1 MNLFIN
7 ILDRAIEK
15 SGVLRKNISVVSDI
29 PFAPATT
36 KNLGID
42 FFHTMRGRT
51 IAFATGMKLANPKLK
66 VIPVVGDL
74 ITIGGNHLVHA
85 ARRNMDLLV
94 ICINSFVYSRIA
106 GQSVPKSAHPF
117 SPYSPFEEPFNIP
130 HLANSCGAVYTAR
143 WTALHS
149 EQLIDSIAEAMDKKG
164 LSVIEVLLPGP
175 NFYIDIETINEELL
189 KFYFENSMIK
199 GNLEPRNVPILPEE
213 KIIVGKFTD
222 KQRPTFLERYNNQLS
237 KALGEKF
244 KPYGV

>member
-1 MNLFIN
+1 MSLFIN

-15 SGVLRKNISVVSDI
+15 SGVLRRYISVVSDI
-29 PFAPATT
+29 PFVPATT

-51 IAFATGMKLANPKLK
+51 IAFATGIKLANPGLK
-66 VIPVVGDL
+66 VMPVVGDL

-106 GQSVPKSAHPF
+106 GQSIPKPALSF

-143 WTALHS
+143 WTALHT
-149 EQLIDSIAEAMDKKG
+149 EQLGDSIAEALNKKG

-175 NFYIDIETINEELL
+175 NFYNDIETINEELL

-199 GNLEPRNVPILPEE
+199 GSLEPRNVPILPEE

-222 KQRPTFLERYNNQLS
+222 KQRPTFLESYNTQLS
-237 KALGEKF
+237 KTLGEKF